1 MNSINWKV
9 IAQEGE
15 ARAGILQ
22 TRRSTIETPVFM
34 PVGTQGTVKGVRFE
48 WLEDEMDARIILG
61 NTYHLFL
68 RPGADLIRKF
78 GGLHQYTTWNRSF
91 LTDSGGFQVF
101 SLTDLRKLT
110 EEGVEFRSHLD
121 GDKKF
126 LSPEISMEIQ
136 AALGSEIVM
145 VFDEC
150 PPGDAGFEATRKSL
164 EMTARWALRSKNR
177 FDELQNEGMDTGF
190 VAAATFD
197 ALEKIGD
204 GVQSS
209 ADDTKSTADDT
220 KSTADDTQSI
230 AHRVRNT
237 TDDTQSIADR
247 IPHPEDDVKS
257 TADDTSN
264 IIYRGKSTTD
274 DAESTADDAKRS
286 AGGDLRRVIELSGR
300 QALFGIIQGAGHLN
314 LRKESLERTV
324 EIGFDGYA
332 IGGLSVGEEKSVMY
346 EVLEYLAPQMPKDAP
361 RYLMGVGTPED
372 LIEAVYRGVD
382 MFDCVMPTRNGRT
395 GSVFTSSGKIN
406 IRNAKFADDNA
417 PLDENCPC
425 SVCRRYSRA
434 YLRHLYQAKEML
446 AATLLSH
453 HNLAF
458 FLDLMRQIRQSIKS
472 GSFSQFRRTF
482 LDKIGSGAP
491 EDV

>member
-1 MNSINWKV
+1 MNKPIDWKI

-22 TRRSTIETPVFM
+22 TRRSIIETPVFM

-68 RPGADLIRKF
+68 RPGAETIRQL
-78 GGLHQYTTWNRSF
+78 GGLHKFTTWNRSF

-101 SLTDLRKLT
+101 SLTELRKLT

-126 LSPEISMEIQ
+126 LSPEVSMEIQ

-150 PPGDAGFEATRKSL
+150 PPGDAGIDVTRKSL
-164 EMTARWALRSKNR
+164 EMTARWASRSKNR
-177 FDELQNEGMDTGF
+177 FDELQESGQDTGF
-190 VAAATFD
+190 T
-197 ALEKIGD
+197 E
-204 GVQSS
+204 
-209 ADDTKSTADDT
+209 
-220 KSTADDTQSI
+220 
-230 AHRVRNT
+230 
-237 TDDTQSIADR
+237 
-247 IPHPEDDVKS
+247 
-257 TADDTSN
+257 
-264 IIYRGKSTTD
+264 
-274 DAESTADDAKRS
+274 AEN
-286 AGGDLRRVIELSGR
+286 LSGR
-300 QALFGIIQGAGHLN
+300 QSLFGIVQGAGHLN
-314 LRKESLERTV
+314 LRRESLDKTV

-346 EVLEYLAPQMPKDAP
+346 EVLDFIAPQMPKDVP

-395 GSVFTSSGKIN
+395 GSAFTSGGKIN
-406 IRNAKFADDNA
+406 IRNAKYIKDDA
-417 PLDENCPC
+417 PMDENCPC
-425 SVCRRYSRA
+425 SVCRRYSKA

-446 AATLLSH
+446 AATLISH

-458 FLDLMRQIRQSIKS
+458 FLNLMRQIRQAIKS
-472 GSFSQFRRTF
+472 GSFGEFRREF
-482 LDKIGSGAP
+482 LGRMSDN
-491 EDV
+491 